1 MSVGT
6 LRVGILIASDR
17 AAGGAYPDR
26 GGPAISDWLTRAL
39 SSPWE
44 ARTVVVPDDRDKI
57 ASALR
62 EFTDQNRCHL
72 VLTSGGT
79 GPAASDV
86 TPEATLDV
94 VDKVLPGFGEQM
106 RSISLAYVPTAILSR
121 QTAGIRAATLI
132 VNLPGQPKAISEI
145 LDELFAAI
153 PYCIELLGGP
163 FVLTRSEVVCAF
175 RPSSAPP
182 LPTEEA

>member
-1 MSVGT
+1 MSLCQGRSGHGT
-6 LRVGILIASDR
+6 SRR
-17 AAGGAYPDR
+17 AFATGPLVTSNPRPAPGAC
-26 GGPAISDWLTRAL
+26 
-39 SSPWE
+39 
-44 ARTVVVPDDRDKI
+44 
-57 ASALR
+57 
-62 EFTDQNRCHL
+62 QL
-72 VLTSGGT
+72 VTQTKAPETSGGP

-121 QTAGIRAATLI
+121 QTAGIRGSTLI

-145 LDELFAAI
+145 LDELFASI

-163 FVLTRSEVVCAF
+163 LVSTNTAIVSAF

-182 LPTEEA
+182 VRAEDP

>member
-1 MSVGT
+1 
-6 LRVGILIASDR
+6 
-17 AAGGAYPDR
+17 
-26 GGPAISDWLTRAL
+26 
-39 SSPWE
+39 
-44 ARTVVVPDDRDKI
+44 
-57 ASALR
+57 
-62 EFTDQNRCHL
+62 
-72 VLTSGGT
+72 
-79 GPAASDV
+79 V